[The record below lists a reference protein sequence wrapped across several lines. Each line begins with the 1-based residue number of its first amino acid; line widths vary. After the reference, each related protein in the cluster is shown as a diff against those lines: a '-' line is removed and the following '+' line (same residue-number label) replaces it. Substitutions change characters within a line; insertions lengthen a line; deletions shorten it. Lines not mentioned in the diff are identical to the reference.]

1 MAQIKSLKTLNTDMD
16 GEQRELS
23 FIAGGNAN
31 DAATL
36 EDSSALSH
44 EVTRSLTIGP
54 SRHNP
59 GCSPSETKTHV
70 HLETCT

>member
-1 MAQIKSLKTLNTDMD
+1 MAQIKNLTTLNTDMD
-16 GEQRELS
+16 GEQLELS

-31 DAATL
+31 GAATL

-44 EVTRSLTIGP
+44 EVTHTFTIGP
-54 SRHNP
+54 SSHNP

-70 HLETCT
+70 HTETCT